1 MTISPSK
8 QHRYPSS
15 AGQPGSVVW
24 FISFGDLLTL
34 LLCFFLVLTQWDR
47 LKNDS
52 KSQSF
57 QRSSPS
63 LTGAISGGTTLA
75 SDLNLKGSVVKLEL
89 PIFAKDVDG
98 DDVEVLKLD
107 NIEQELRR
115 VVRDGSRA
123 EILLCSPV
131 EDRAHVVLEV
141 EEMFKRGNGTDVPR
155 KFTVSRSCDN
165 DARLLVPVTERVVG
179 RIRILGM

>member
-1 MTISPSK
+1 MTTSPSK

-47 LKNDS
+47 LKNNS

-57 QRSSPS
+57 QRSSTS
-63 LTGAISGGTTLA
+63 LSGATSGGTTLA
-75 SDLNLKGSVVKLEL
+75 SDLTLKGSVVTLEI
-89 PIFAKDVDG
+89 PIFARDMDG
-98 DDVEVLKLD
+98 EDVEISKPD
-107 NIEQELRR
+107 NLEQELRR

-131 EDRAHVVLEV
+131 EDRAHVVHEV

-155 KFTVSRSCDN
+155 RFTVSRSCDN
-165 DARLLVPVTERVVG
+165 DRLLVPVTERVVG